1 MLELRCPDLDAALA
15 TFEALGFRVD
25 TVVPADDPQRIT
37 VSRGDVSVE
46 LVRVAAEPAPP
57 APRLDVPPLA
67 ASLVVTR
74 AAGGWHTG
82 RAGMQYRDLV
92 PDRLG
97 GWLVASHIR
106 IPEGGPVPDYVHFHA
121 IRFQII
127 YCRAGWVRLV
137 YEDQGDPFVMRAGEV
152 VVQPPT
158 IRHRV
163 LECAPGLE
171 VIELSCPAVHATYA
185 DHALALPIAGGG
197 PPFSPPA
204 PRRERAWGEQ
214 RFHCGALAG
223 LAAAT
228 GGLVRAGRGD
238 GVAFGFVLEGSARLA
253 TGGQT
258 FELARDDAFAIP
270 PGQAYEAS
278 GELLA
283 LTVC

>member
-25 TVVPADDPQRIT
+25 AVVPADDPQRIAL
-37 VSRGDVSVE
+37 SRGDISIE

-57 APRLDVPPLA
+57 PPRLDVPPLA
-67 ASLVVTR
+67 PALVVTR
-74 AAGGWHTG
+74 ATGGGWHTG
-82 RAGMQYRDLV
+82 RAGMQYRDLI

-106 IPEGGPVPDYVHFHA
+106 IPDGGPVPDYVHFHA

-127 YCRAGWVRLV
+127 YCRAGWVRVV
-137 YEDQGDPFVMRAGEV
+137 YEDQGEPLVMRPGDV

-158 IRHRV
+158 IRHSV
-163 LECAPGLE
+163 LECSPGLE

-185 DHALALPIAGGG
+185 DHALVLPSG
-197 PPFSPPA
+197 
-204 PRRERAWGEQ
+204 RRERVWGDQ

-258 FELARDDAFAIP
+258 FELARDDAFVIP
-270 PGQAYEAS
+270 PGQAYEAT
-278 GELLA
+278 GDLLA
-283 LTVC
+283 LTVS

>member
-25 TVVPADDPQRIT
+25 AVIPADDPQRIA
-37 VSRGDVSVE
+37 VSRGDVHVE
-46 LVRVAAEPAPP
+46 LVRVPAEPAPP
-57 APRLDVPPLA
+57 PPPLDVPPLA
-67 ASLVVTR
+67 PALVVTR
-74 AAGGWHTG
+74 AHGEAGWHTG
-82 RAGMQYRDLV
+82 RAGMQYRDLI

-106 IPEGGPVPDYVHFHA
+106 IPDGGPVPDYVHFHA

-137 YEDQGDPFVMRAGEV
+137 YEDQGEPFVMRAGEV

-163 LECAPGLE
+163 LESSPGLE

-185 DHALALPIAGGG
+185 DHELALPLG
-197 PPFSPPA
+197 
-204 PRRERAWGEQ
+204 RRERAWGDQ

-223 LAAAT
+223 LADAT
-228 GGLVRAGRGD
+228 GGLVRAGHGD
-238 GVAFGFVLEGSARLA
+238 GVGFGFVLEGRARLA

-258 FELARDDAFAIP
+258 FDLERDDAFAIP
-270 PGQAYEAS
+270 PGQPYEAS
-278 GELLA
+278 GELLV
-283 LTVC
+283 LTVR

>member
-25 TVVPADDPQRIT
+25 AVVPADDPQRIA
-37 VSRGDVSVE
+37 VSRGDVRVE
-46 LVRVAAEPAPP
+46 LVRVPAEPAPP

-67 ASLVVTR
+67 PALVVTR
-74 AAGGWHTG
+74 ASAAGGWHGG
-82 RAGMQYRDLV
+82 RAGMQYRDLI

-106 IPEGGPVPDYVHFHA
+106 IPGGGPVPDYVHFHA
-121 IRFQII
+121 IRFQVI
-127 YCRAGWVRLV
+127 YCRAGWVRVV
-137 YEDQGDPFVMRAGEV
+137 YEDQGEPLVMRAGDV

-163 LECAPGLE
+163 LECSPGLE

-185 DHALALPIAGGG
+185 DHALALP
-197 PPFSPPA
+197 SE
-204 PRRERAWGEQ
+204 RRDRAWGEQ

-223 LAAAT
+223 LADAT
-228 GGLVRAGRGD
+228 GGLVRSGPRTGD

-253 TGGQT
+253 TAGQT

-270 PGQAYEAS
+270 PGQPYEAS

-283 LTVC
+283 LTVT